1 MQRTIW
7 EWLGIEKTRD
17 KSRIKKAYAERAKKY
32 HPEEFPEEAQELRK
46 AYKDAMA
53 QASDTRAVSNWDQ
66 VYAEQGYAYAD
77 PATYGTQPEPDSG
90 SEPKYAYRSP
100 KTPGTQPDSD
110 SESEPKYAYRSPK
123 QPGTQSEPDSEAE
136 PKYAYR
142 SPKTP
147 GTQPES
153 DSESESKYTYRRP
166 KPLGTQPEAESE
178 SEQRYAYTR
187 SKPSGTQ
194 PKTDAEAEPEYRF
207 YSPKLPPERMKR
219 IADLKERMETIY
231 GSKYRNFVKDWQRA
245 FAACLEPEDLKDLQA
260 VWEIFRV
267 IEPMQR
273 LRGATWEVIQ
283 EELFRFRE
291 NTAPWQLLQER
302 FDQVRRPYVAPKK
315 TAAGISADSPTD
327 TSTDTSAEPSAEPP
341 GSRWFEDSEE
351 TPVVTPPKRASLW
364 DTFVATLIV
373 FLVIILF
380 GIMDKVQ
387 ERERQQEIQEQ
398 LREQITQQVLVE
410 TPPLP
415 VSKEIF
421 QITFTKESP
430 WELDLNGDE
439 MPDHLYY
446 DPDKGLFMVEL
457 YDISTETYDS
467 YGSLNQYLEE
477 NPETENMKILSYLA
491 GGESSK

>member
-17 KSRIKKAYAERAKKY
+17 KSRIKKAYAEQVKKY

-53 QASDTRAVSNWDQ
+53 QASDPRAASNWEEI
-66 VYAEQGYAYAD
+66 YAEQGYAYVD
-77 PATYGTQPEPDSG
+77 PAAHGTQPEP
-90 SEPKYAYRSP
+90 
-100 KTPGTQPDSD
+100 D

-123 QPGTQSEPDSEAE
+123 PPGTQPEPDSESE

-153 DSESESKYTYRRP
+153 DSESEPKYVYGRPKSPGTQPEPDSESEPRYAYRRP

-194 PKTDAEAEPEYRF
+194 PKTDAEAESEYRF

-219 IADLKERMETIY
+219 IADLKERMEAIY

-315 TAAGISADSPTD
+315 TAAGTSADSPTD
-327 TSTDTSAEPSAEPP
+327 TSTDTSADPP
-341 GSRWFEDSEE
+341 DSRWFEDSED
-351 TPVVTPPKRASLW
+351 TPVVTPPKKASLW

-380 GIMDKVQ
+380 WIMDKVQ

-410 TPPLP
+410 TPPVP

-439 MPDHLYY
+439 MPDHIYY

-457 YDISTETYDS
+457 YDISSEACDS
-467 YGSLNQYLEE
+467 YGSLKQYLEE

>member
-17 KSRIKKAYAERAKKY
+17 KSRIKKAYAERAKIY

-53 QASDTRAVSNWDQ
+53 QASDPRAASNWEEI
-66 VYAEQGYAYAD
+66 YAEQGYAYVD
-77 PATYGTQPEPDSG
+77 PAAHGTQPEP
-90 SEPKYAYRSP
+90 
-100 KTPGTQPDSD
+100 D

-123 QPGTQSEPDSEAE
+123 P
-136 PKYAYR
+136 
-142 SPKTP
+142 P
-147 GTQPES
+147 GTQPEP
-153 DSESESKYTYRRP
+153 DSESEPRYAYRRP

-194 PKTDAEAEPEYRF
+194 PKTDAEAESEYRF

-219 IADLKERMETIY
+219 IADLKERMEAIY

-315 TAAGISADSPTD
+315 TAAGTSADSPTD
-327 TSTDTSAEPSAEPP
+327 TSTDTSAEPPD
-341 GSRWFEDSEE
+341 SRWFEDSED
-351 TPVVTPPKRASLW
+351 TPVVTPPKKASLW

-380 GIMDKVQ
+380 WIMDKVQ

-410 TPPLP
+410 TPPVP
-415 VSKEIF
+415 VSKETF
-421 QITFTKESP
+421 QITYTKESP
-430 WELDLNGDE
+430 WELDLNGDG
-439 MPDHLYY
+439 MPDHIYY
-446 DPDKGLFMVEL
+446 APDKGLFVVEL
-457 YDISTETYDS
+457 YDTSSEAYNS

-491 GGESSK
+491 GGESY